1 MIALKNKS
9 LIHEIKVIN
18 GDIFKTISNRYKKME
33 LNITPMHAKIIMSI
47 YFSDVELCQKDL
59 EVNMSCN
66 KSTMSFILSTM
77 EKNGLITRNNS
88 DTDSRIKHIVLTNK
102 GYEMA
107 EFLKNDRKYTEDI
120 MLEGITNEEYVLFT
134 QVVDKIRNNL
144 ERI

>member
-33 LNITPMHAKIIMSI
+33 LNITPMHAKIIMII
-47 YFSDVELCQKDL
+47 YFSDIELCQKDL

-66 KSTMSFILSTM
+66 KSTMSSIISTM
-77 EKNGLITRNNS
+77 EKNGLVTRETS
-88 DTDSRIKHIVLTNK
+88 EQDSRINYLVLTDR
-102 GYEMA
+102 GLEMA
-107 EFLKNDRKYTEDI
+107 LFLKKDRKLTEDI
-120 MLEGITNEEYVLFT
+120 MLDGITEDEYLMFNQIVA
-134 QVVDKIRNNL
+134 KIRKNL